1 MVNNSTNID
10 KANNHFSPYFT
21 EHKNKGTMTDDVENP
36 GPCFGQAVHISA
48 NTLWIFKIQNS
59 FCS

>member
-36 GPCFGQAVHISA
+36 GPCFGQAQKCGRVKS
-48 NTLWIFKIQNS
+48 LLK
-59 FCS
+59 